1 MVPAASICPTRIPV
15 IAAIMLP
22 IADAACT
29 NPSAYGRARCG
40 TTSATSA
47 TPTANCPPTPRPHRK
62 RNTLKFQT
70 LVESTLRPVKM
81 V

>member
-1 MVPAASICPTRIPV
+1 M
-15 IAAIMLP
+15 AAIILP
-22 IADAACT
+22 IADDACT
-29 NPSAYGRARCG
+29 NPSAYGRARDG

-47 TPTANCPPTPRPHRK
+47 TPTANCPPTPRPHIK

-70 LVESTLRPVKM
+70 LLESTLRPVNT